1 MRTLLVILGLVVPAV
16 ALAGTS
22 DRLDKLERR
31 MEAVT
36 ELLLDVEQL
45 KRENADLSGQV
56 ELLRHE
62 LQQLR
67 TQQRELYLDI
77 ERRLGGGGA
86 ASPPPAA
93 PPAPE
98 PAPPPVAAPAPTPVP
113 TGEPATPAVSPP
125 AGSEKQA
132 YDEAY
137 KLLVPNR
144 RIPEAISALEA
155 FLRQYPDSSYADNA
169 QFWLGEAHYA
179 AQDYGAAVVDF
190 QTLVEKFPQSP
201 KVPDALLKMGYI
213 RYAQGDYGK
222 AREVFEGL
230 IRHYPDT
237 AAARLADQRLSAIP
251 DTGR

>member
-1 MRTLLVILGLVVPAV
+1 MRTLFLVLGLVVPAV
-16 ALAGTS
+16 ALPGTS

-45 KRENADLSGQV
+45 KRENADLRGQV
-56 ELLRHE
+56 ELLKHE
-62 LQQLR
+62 VQQLK

-77 ERRLGGGGA
+77 ERRLGGEA
-86 ASPPPAA
+86 AV
-93 PPAPE
+93 
-98 PAPPPVAAPAPTPVP
+98 APPPSTSSPAPGPDAPPVAMP
-113 TGEPATPAVSPP
+113 KPAGEPASPGGPSP
-125 AGSEKQA
+125 AGGEKQA
-132 YDEAY
+132 YEEAY

-144 RIPEAISALEA
+144 QIPEAISALEA
-155 FLRQYPDSSYADNA
+155 FLREYPDSSYADNA

-179 AQDYGAAVVDF
+179 AQDYGAAVIDF

-213 RYAQGDYGK
+213 RYAQGDYSK

-251 DTGR
+251 ETGR